1 MVLNQKTAKNRLMEE
16 KLYKKISDEK
26 KVGYRRDGLWLKAL
40 SESNNDECK
49 AESLYVTLRLQ
60 SIIDEEIV
68 CAAQERQERIER
80 EAQIEQQR
88 SEIEKQEQ
96 GCYPELF
103 TGSMILLLLLWV
115 LVF

>member
-1 MVLNQKTAKNRLMEE
+1 MVSNQKTAKDRLMEE
-16 KLYKKISDEK
+16 QLYKKISDEK
-26 KVGYRRDGLWLKAL
+26 KAGYRRDGLWLKAL
-40 SESNNDECK
+40 SESNNDEYK

-68 CAAQERQERIER
+68 CVEQERQERMER
-80 EAQIEQQR
+80 EAKIEQER
-88 SEIEKQEQ
+88 SEIEKLEQ
-96 GCYPELF
+96 GNYPELF